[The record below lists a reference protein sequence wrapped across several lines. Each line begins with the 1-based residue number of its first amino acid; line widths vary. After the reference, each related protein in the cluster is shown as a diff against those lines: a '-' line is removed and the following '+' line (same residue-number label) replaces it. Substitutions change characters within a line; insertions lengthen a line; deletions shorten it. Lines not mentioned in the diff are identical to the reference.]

1 MMMMMGLPMML
12 NADDY
17 GDDDDDDLTNLEHL
31 DLVSGPQIRGIQSR
45 L

>member
-1 MMMMMGLPMML
+1 MMMMMMMGLPMML
-12 NADDY
+12 NVDDY
-17 GDDDDDDLTNLEHL
+17 GEDDLTNLEHL